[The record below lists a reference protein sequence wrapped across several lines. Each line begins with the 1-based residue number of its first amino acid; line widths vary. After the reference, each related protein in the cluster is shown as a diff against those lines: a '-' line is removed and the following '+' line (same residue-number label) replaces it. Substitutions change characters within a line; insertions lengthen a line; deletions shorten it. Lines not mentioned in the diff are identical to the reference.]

1 MSSANPRLGRLL
13 DRRNQIENQIK
24 QIQAKENTQKRK
36 LETRQ
41 KILCGVILQS
51 MFADNQVEKEAIISA
66 VNKYL
71 KNDRDRNLIENYLE
85 SLSKSDTPPN

>member
-1 MSSANPRLGRLL
+1 
-13 DRRNQIENQIK
+13 
-24 QIQAKENTQKRK
+24 
-36 LETRQ
+36 
-41 KILCGVILQS
+41 